1 MSKIRIAIFG
11 IGLVSAVVLLIC
23 AVVFFRFI
31 NRPQASGA
39 PKEIVIAQGSGFSD
53 VSRELHEKGVIS
65 SPTLF
70 SAYLLM
76 TGKYRSLQSGVYQ
89 FSSSQPPREIARDI
103 VSGRTSASR
112 VTIIEGWSTQD
123 IAEALEEKEI
133 VTKKDFLAAA
143 KGKEGYLFPDTYHFA
158 HDVTASEVVTRLEET
173 FAKRTK
179 ELAPTREQVIIAS
192 IVEREAKLDEDR
204 AKIAGVYFNRLRL
217 GMRLEADPTVQYA
230 KGSWD
235 PITVADYR
243 SVISPYNTY
252 LNAGLPPGPIA
263 NPGLSS
269 LEAAVHPA
277 ETDAV
282 YFFHLKDGTT
292 IYSKTLEEHN
302 QNKQKYKN
310 ER

>member
-1 MSKIRIAIFG
+1 MSRIRLAILI
-11 IGLVSAVVLLIC
+11 IGVASAVALLIG

-31 NRPQASGA
+31 NRPVAIGA

-53 VSRELHEKGVIS
+53 VARELHEKGVIS
-65 SPTLF
+65 SPTFF
-70 SAYLLM
+70 SAYLLL
-76 TGKYRSLQSGVYQ
+76 TGQYRSLQSGVYQ
-89 FSSSQPPREIARDI
+89 FSSSQSPREIARDI

-112 VTIIEGWSTQD
+112 VTMIEGWSTQD
-123 IAEALEEKEI
+123 IAEALEENEI
-133 VTKKDFLAAA
+133 VTKGDFVAAA

-158 HDVTASEVVTRLEET
+158 HDVTATEVVTRLEET
-173 FAKRTK
+173 FSKRTK

-230 KGSWD
+230 KGSWE
-235 PITVADYR
+235 PITVSDYR
-243 SVISPYNTY
+243 SVVSPYNTY

-263 NPGLSS
+263 NPGLKS

-277 ETDAV
+277 ETEAV

-302 QNKQKYKN
+302 QNKKKYQDK
-310 ER
+310 R